1 MNRTWLPRAS
11 LALAVVGLL
20 CWVLTFMAGT
30 DIWHDAGRPDFLR
43 LGATDFDLHALAVSY
58 YLMPAVLSVLVGL
71 LALTVAR
78 DRAH

>member
-30 DIWHDAGRPDFLR
+30 DIWHDAGRPDF
-43 LGATDFDLHALAVSY
+43 DLHALAVSY